1 MKYALMG
8 FSAVQIGAARIIFAC
23 LFTSIFAFKSIR
35 EFRKTDILHLII
47 VAFLGNS
54 IPYVLF
60 PIAINHIPSGI
71 VGITNSM
78 TPLFTLI
85 VGIIAY

>member
-35 EFRKTDILHLII
+35 EFRKTDILHLVI
-47 VAFLGNS
+47 VALLGNS

-71 VGITNSM
+71 V
-78 TPLFTLI
+78 
-85 VGIIAY
+85 